1 MKRMTDTTLER
12 STLAPAETV
21 TRFLEAAQNGDTEF
35 AEKVLTRTSST
46 RTLAYPPST
55 DVAPH

>member
-1 MKRMTDTTLER
+1 MTDTTLER

-35 AEKVLTRTSST
+35 AEKVLDENLVYQNVGLPTI
-46 RTLAYPPST
+46 Y
-55 DVAPH
+55 